1 VSSLAYEKVCV
12 LYNIAAMQSQVGA
25 QARIADSDEELKS
38 AAKMFQVWKQFT
50 IHFLKLMGYFILQ
63 NSSGIFAYLK
73 TIAAGTMGGQE
84 PTPDLSADTATALA
98 ALMLAQAQEIFVT
111 KAIVDKMKDGIVAKL
126 CVQCEDMYADAL
138 KQLQRDTVK
147 HLWEKDWIP
156 TVCFLPIL

>member
-1 VSSLAYEKVCV
+1 
-12 LYNIAAMQSQVGA
+12 
-25 QARIADSDEELKS
+25 
-38 AAKMFQVWKQFT
+38 
-50 IHFLKLMGYFILQ
+50 MGYFILQ

-156 TVCFLPIL
+156 TVRFRPIL